1 MSRKITVEEKESR
14 KIIERF
20 TPLLQKLLYKI
31 HTENG
36 AGVCATVASN
46 IATSLM
52 AYSVTIVMKH
62 NGDINE
68 FMKMMIDEVCVKCTR
83 AKKVDGENHN
93 NTCQPLH

>member
-1 MSRKITVEEKESR
+1 
-14 KIIERF
+14 
-20 TPLLQKLLYKI
+20 
-31 HTENG
+31 
-36 AGVCATVASN
+36 
-46 IATSLM
+46 M

-68 FMKMMIDEVCVKCTR
+68 FMKMMIDEVYVKCTR